1 MMPID
6 HIPAYVQFFAQSQ
19 YEVAFYIN
27 KPRRVR
33 STQIVS
39 ANSSSDAKALIIA
52 QYGKDNVSIISTKK
66 VERK

>member
-6 HIPAYVQFFAQSQ
+6 QTPAYVQFFAQSQ
-19 YEVAFYIN
+19 YEVAFYIT

>member
-1 MMPID
+1 MPID
-6 HIPAYVQFFAQSQ
+6 QNPAYVQFFAQSQ
-19 YEVAFYIN
+19 YEVVFYIN